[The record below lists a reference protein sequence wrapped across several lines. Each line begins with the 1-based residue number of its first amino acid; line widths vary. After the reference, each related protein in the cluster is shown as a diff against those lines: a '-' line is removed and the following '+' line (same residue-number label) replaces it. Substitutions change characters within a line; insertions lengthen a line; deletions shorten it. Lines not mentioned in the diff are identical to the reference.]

1 MTELNYYKLKT
12 HIVHFTILD
21 KFFGK
26 LPPEVPGC
34 VALGYIV
41 QLDENRFKHRTLW
54 VTIFYLC
61 VIFFKMVIGSDAISY
76 NNIRSDV
83 LNQLQ

>member
-26 LPPEVPGC
+26 LSPEVPGC
-34 VALGYIV
+34 VSLGYIV
-41 QLDENRFKHRTLW
+41 QLDENRFKHRNSLGHHLLPVCNFFLKQLLGPMQLATITLGP
-54 VTIFYLC
+54 
-61 VIFFKMVIGSDAISY
+61 MS
-76 NNIRSDV
+76 
-83 LNQLQ
+83 